1 MTANRRNDGRSDPP
15 IRKDH
20 GYKVDMLFS
29 DFEVCG
35 AAQKDEGEFG
45 KKILRNGCRKMPKV
59 LKDMLQNV
67 VKRCPIKLCIV
78 RTSEFL
84 MTGTNCLV
92 TIPLACIPYFFESYK
107 FLYVVPNTRTF
118 HPEIVMANQTV
129 ITYPSLYSLFEMRIV
144 VRKLMRNPAV

>member
-1 MTANRRNDGRSDPP
+1 MAGP
-15 IRKDH
+15 IRPSEKTMVT
-20 GYKVDMLFS
+20 KSTCSSVTSRCAELL
-29 DFEVCG
+29 
-35 AAQKDEGEFG
+35 
-45 KKILRNGCRKMPKV
+45 KKIKESSERRFSGTDAEKCQKC

-78 RTSEFL
+78 RTSELL

-144 VRKLMRNPAV
+144 VRKLMRNPIV